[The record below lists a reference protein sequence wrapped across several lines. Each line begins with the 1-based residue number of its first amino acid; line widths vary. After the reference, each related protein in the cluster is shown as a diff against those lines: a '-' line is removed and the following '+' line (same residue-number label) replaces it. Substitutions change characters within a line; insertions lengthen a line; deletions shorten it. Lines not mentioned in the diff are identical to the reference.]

1 MVQEVD
7 GEDDKNADNPPVNDR
22 ASCNACWIC
31 GEVGHYANKCPH
43 NMSNI
48 KSKGTKRTSMDK
60 KGGECTYTITGKEL
74 VSERVMNTILNGM
87 MRERRGRLQFQHK
100 YQRL

>member
-7 GEDDKNADNPPVNDR
+7 GEDDKDANNPPLNDR
-22 ASCNACWIC
+22 ASHNACWIC

-48 KSKGTKRTSMDK
+48 KSKGTKKTSMDK

-87 MRERRGRLQFQHK
+87 MRE
-100 YQRL
+100 